1 MVINKNI
8 ALRIKHLRKER
19 GLTQSQLA
27 KCIGVSEITVR
38 SYEAGRREPNFQT
51 MVALEKYFNVSGEY
65 LRGDIENRENITFIN
80 QVEAGFTRVD
90 LPTDFLQ
97 EYLCNLTN
105 DVINKKEEL
114 KRMQIYNSYS
124 NSKYQYITDSL
135 ESEIAKLEIVVDRI
149 QQALEQ

>member
-1 MVINKNI
+1 MSIQEQ
-8 ALRIKHLRKER
+8 RKKR
-19 GLTQSQLA
+19 NLTQIELAQLMKTDQTAISQWETGRTKPTLDNLILLSKIL
-27 KCIGVSEITVR
+27 KCSLESLINDNSNNMNIEEI
-38 SYEAGRREPNFQT
+38 N
-51 MVALEKYFNVSGEY
+51 
-65 LRGDIENRENITFIN
+65 DIFIN

-149 QQALEQ
+149 QQALE